1 RSRGA
6 LVRRR
11 RGGGDGRVRAV
22 GGDEVDE
29 RLGVLYVQQ
38 IVVPAPVRL
47 EVVVAAVSVE
57 LGARRVQGRNAGIA
71 AARDVEGRQV
81 ERQAEQIVTHGFR
94 HELVDLLADLAGGAA
109 RDGAGRLRG
118 RQRAVIVEGE
128 RVEEGLDQAEV
139 AGDEVRVEAVD
150 VLVQHGVAEGGGG
163 GRGVG
168 GDRRPGGGV
177 GGPGAGGCR

>member
-1 RSRGA
+1 MRGGGVGGGLGGPRALAVQEVEAVGRRPNATEHDRRSRGA

-38 IVVPAPVRL
+38 VVVPAPVRL
-47 EVVVAAVSVE
+47 EVVVAAVIVE

-81 ERQAEQIVTHGFR
+81 ERQAEQIVTHG
-94 HELVDLLADLAGGAA
+94 
-109 RDGAGRLRG
+109 
-118 RQRAVIVEGE
+118 
-128 RVEEGLDQAEV
+128 
-139 AGDEVRVEAVD
+139 
-150 VLVQHGVAEGGGG
+150 
-163 GRGVG
+163 
-168 GDRRPGGGV
+168 
-177 GGPGAGGCR
+177 